1 MSPDLFELLPAVYR
15 IRDAQLAQSQ
25 TLLTAAEI
33 ADLNALQAQTTP
45 LTSDQQA
52 QLDQLTAKASRGPL
66 QSLLM
71 LSANRSPPSPMT
83 STSSTTISS
92 SRPARHG

>member
-25 TLLTAAEI
+25 TLLTAVEL
-33 ADLNALQAQTTP
+33 ADLNALQTQTTT

-52 QLDQLTAKASRGPL
+52 QLDQLTAG
-66 QSLLM
+66 
-71 LSANRSPPSPMT
+71 RSSKRSGLT
-83 STSSTTISS
+83 S
-92 SRPARHG
+92 

>member
-25 TLLTAAEI
+25 TLLTAAEL
-33 ADLNALQAQTTP
+33 ADLNALRAQTTP
-45 LTSDQQA
+45 LTADQQA
-52 QLDQLTAKASRGPL
+52 QLDQLTAKAARGPL

-71 LSANRSPPSPMT
+71 LVGEADR
-83 STSSTTISS
+83 
-92 SRPARHG
+92 RRRL